1 MDVSQDGIILLITLG
16 ALLLLVAVLATRT
29 FLSRGKHQ
37 SPPSNTGG
45 TSKALG
51 GPMPNKT
58 PKYKQRAALVAALSS
73 AGIDGS
79 SAADVLDAYDTANP
93 SAFTDVSTLSD
104 AEFRKKTVEF
114 TRRHLRRFP
123 KTQSALALS
132 LRGLAKGETTSY
144 VK

>member
-1 MDVSQDGIILLITLG
+1 M
-16 ALLLLVAVLATRT
+16 
-29 FLSRGKHQ
+29 
-37 SPPSNTGG
+37 PSST
-45 TSKALG
+45 A
-51 GPMPNKT
+51 
-58 PKYKQRAALVAALSS
+58 KYKQRAQIVSTLSTAGLDEATVAD
-73 AGIDGS
+73 I
-79 SAADVLDAYDTANP
+79 LDAYDAKNP

-132 LRGLAKGETTSY
+132 LRALAKGETTSY